1 MAAINLSAEL
11 KYWIFNMLSILYVLQ
26 VMVPLAS
33 CELVQ
38 ALFDPETKQV
48 YYNPT
53 TIGEYCTTYVYVAIA

>member
-48 YYNPT
+48 YYNPQ
-53 TIGEYCTTYVYVAIA
+53 A